1 MTLDRRRFL
10 GAAGAAALHLGGTGV
25 NRLFAAAPERTGL
38 VPDRSLRTR
47 HLVVILYGNGCR
59 KKDTVEDPAL
69 APHMARMMKAGSV
82 FTEDF
87 GETAN
92 LHGYMYTEMLTG
104 RETVSEHP
112 LYPTWTETA
121 RRELGGSPND
131 YWMLQGA
138 SYYRSWVY
146 DRKHWSAHPDG
157 GLQFGANSLTMNKVF
172 HDGQQRSAK
181 ELVAANIE
189 PGLGHTGKTL
199 RELEDWLADATARRT
214 DIPPRPEPHWWTAR
228 FPSATVSVSRSR
240 NICSG
245 ISARSSSRSRC
256 WPLDDAHADAG
267 FWDYDT
273 DYEQYRRHIA
283 ATDELIGNLHDFI
296 ESDPYLRDTTSILL
310 RPECGRDDE
319 VNVYGQLHHSQGNY
333 YAHNVWTLGVGPDFR
348 RGAVFPE
355 QVMRRDLCPTVV
367 YLLTGRDIAGHVT
380 GSVRTQMFR
389 EEYRLP
395 PVPSFEIA
403 SAIRGVPDMA
413 TVVLA
418 AALSSRPV
426 RRPTPAGCAPT
437 PGKIVGARLRA
448 RHGKTAS
455 GSGRAAGSAVRRP
468 VSPMPTSWDCIGPG
482 LAGPPFRPQTAG
494 RSRPRTLPPP
504 RFRRSGKTPPGRMTP
519 TAFPKLGQRR
529 MPANGKPPS
538 ADGCSTSRP
547 RLPPSAPADCR
558 SPRET
563 RTVSRAP
570 STPRVSAPSRRNSGA
585 NLPSSPAAGG
595 RGNAEASYSPISNST
610 PKNSP

>member
-69 APHMARMMKAGSV
+69 APHMARMMKTGSV

-199 RELEDWLADATARRT
+199 RELEDWLADAMARRT
-214 DIPPRPEPHWWTAR
+214 DIPASTRTSLVDREVPLGDGQCFEIAKHLLRDFHPKLITIQMLA
-228 FPSATVSVSRSR
+228 
-240 NICSG
+240 
-245 ISARSSSRSRC
+245 
-256 WPLDDAHADAG
+256 LDDAHADAG

-395 PVPSFEIA
+395 RYLLRDRFGNP
-403 SAIRGVPDMA
+403 R
-413 TVVLA
+413 
-418 AALSSRPV
+418 SS
-426 RRPTPAGCAPT
+426 
-437 PGKIVGARLRA
+437 
-448 RHGKTAS
+448 
-455 GSGRAAGSAVRRP
+455 
-468 VSPMPTSWDCIGPG
+468 
-482 LAGPPFRPQTAG
+482 
-494 RSRPRTLPPP
+494 
-504 RFRRSGKTPPGRMTP
+504 
-519 TAFPKLGQRR
+519 
-529 MPANGKPPS
+529 
-538 ADGCSTSRP
+538 
-547 RLPPSAPADCR
+547 
-558 SPRET
+558 
-563 RTVSRAP
+563 
-570 STPRVSAPSRRNSGA
+570 
-585 NLPSSPAAGG
+585 
-595 RGNAEASYSPISNST
+595 
-610 PKNSP
+610 

>member
-199 RELEDWLADATARRT
+199 RELEDWLADAMARRT
-214 DIPPRPEPHWWTAR
+214 DIPASTRTSLVDREVPLGDGQCFEIAKHLLRDFRPKLITIQMLA
-228 FPSATVSVSRSR
+228 
-240 NICSG
+240 
-245 ISARSSSRSRC
+245 
-256 WPLDDAHADAG
+256 LDDAHADAG

-395 PVPSFEIA
+395 RYLLRDRFGNP
-403 SAIRGVPDMA
+403 R
-413 TVVLA
+413 
-418 AALSSRPV
+418 SS
-426 RRPTPAGCAPT
+426 
-437 PGKIVGARLRA
+437 
-448 RHGKTAS
+448 
-455 GSGRAAGSAVRRP
+455 
-468 VSPMPTSWDCIGPG
+468 
-482 LAGPPFRPQTAG
+482 
-494 RSRPRTLPPP
+494 
-504 RFRRSGKTPPGRMTP
+504 
-519 TAFPKLGQRR
+519 
-529 MPANGKPPS
+529 
-538 ADGCSTSRP
+538 
-547 RLPPSAPADCR
+547 
-558 SPRET
+558 
-563 RTVSRAP
+563 
-570 STPRVSAPSRRNSGA
+570 
-585 NLPSSPAAGG
+585 
-595 RGNAEASYSPISNST
+595 
-610 PKNSP
+610 